1 MEETTQESRARASS
15 RASFTLGFLQKMCG
29 TLGLCFHGSEELQM
43 DSLHQK
49 SLYHIGIFDTSP
61 TVRRL
66 GLLQPLK
73 LLCELLCEDVE
84 QVNQIKSYDEFELI
98 KFAKFY
104 AFHSA
109 KQSALLNLED
119 INNVEKLLHYKI
131 REYIQKV

>member
-1 MEETTQESRARASS
+1 
-15 RASFTLGFLQKMCG
+15 
-29 TLGLCFHGSEELQM
+29 
-43 DSLHQK
+43 
-49 SLYHIGIFDTSP
+49 
-61 TVRRL
+61 
-66 GLLQPLK
+66 
-73 LLCELLCEDVE
+73 LCEDVE

-131 REYIQKV
+131 RDKSTSKKSNAAVKTLASLCAKFKIANPGNDKTKLVQVCSHEKY